1 MLRMGAPL
9 PSPTRGEG
17 KMSRILSY
25 FAKRYIAGEKQEDA
39 INTAKE
45 LNERGIKTTIDNLGE
60 DVKDAKDAARGVEE
74 YMSLVEA
81 IRKDRVDANVSFKLT
96 HLGLDIS
103 PLMAEENAETII
115 KKAVELKNFVW
126 FDMEGSKHTENT
138 LSIFS
143 KLHAKYPET
152 GIAIQSYLY
161 RSAAD
166 VTKLIKE
173 NAAVRLVKGAY
184 KESPDIAFPEKKD
197 VDGNFSALMKRL
209 LLSGAYT
216 AIATHDEKLVNEAKN
231 IASENKIP
239 RDHFEFQM
247 LLGIKRTLQ
256 SRLVEE
262 GYKVRVYVPYGTRW
276 LPYTMRRMTER
287 KENVWFVLKNI
298 FD

>member
-1 MLRMGAPL
+1 
-9 PSPTRGEG
+9 
-17 KMSRILSY
+17 MSRILSY

-216 AIATHDEKLVNEAKN
+216 AIATHDEKLVNEAKK
-231 IASENKIP
+231 IASGNKIP

>member
-1 MLRMGAPL
+1 
-9 PSPTRGEG
+9 
-17 KMSRILSY
+17 MSRILSW
-25 FAKRYIAGEKQEDA
+25 FAKRYIAGETMEDA
-39 INTAKE
+39 LNVAK
-45 LNERGIKTTIDNLGE
+45 NFNAKGILTTIDNLGE
-60 DVKDAKDAARGVEE
+60 DVLDAEDAARGAEE
-74 YMSLVEA
+74 YLRLVRA
-81 IRKDRVDANVSFKLT
+81 IRKSGVDSNVSFKLT

-103 PLMAEENAETII
+103 PLMAERNAERLV

-143 KLHAKYPET
+143 RLHAKYPET
-152 GIAIQSYLY
+152 GVAIQSYLY

-209 LLSGAYT
+209 LLSGAYV
-216 AIATHDEKLVNEAKN
+216 AIATHDEKLVNEAKK
-231 IASENKIP
+231 IASENNIAKD
-239 RDHFEFQM
+239 RFEFQM

-262 GYKVRVYVPYGTRW
+262 DYRVRVYVPYGTHW

-298 FD
+298 LD

>member
-1 MLRMGAPL
+1 
-9 PSPTRGEG
+9 
-17 KMSRILSY
+17 
-25 FAKRYIAGEKQEDA
+25 
-39 INTAKE
+39 
-45 LNERGIKTTIDNLGE
+45 
-60 DVKDAKDAARGVEE
+60 
-74 YMSLVEA
+74 MSLVEA

>member
-1 MLRMGAPL
+1 
-9 PSPTRGEG
+9 
-17 KMSRILSY
+17 MSRILSY

-39 INTAKE
+39 LNAAKN
-45 LNERGIKTTIDNLGE
+45 LNARGIKATIDNLGE
-60 DVKDAKDAARGVEE
+60 DVLDAKDAARGVEE
-74 YMSLVEA
+74 YLRLVQA
-81 IRKDRVDANVSFKLT
+81 IRKNRVGSNVSFKLT
-96 HLGLDIS
+96 HLGLNIS
-103 PLMAEENAETII
+103 PLMAEENAETVI
-115 KKAVELKNFVW
+115 KKAFGLKNFVW

-166 VTKLIKE
+166 VEKLIKN

-184 KESPDIAFPEKKD
+184 KESPNIAFPEKKD
-197 VDGNFSALMKRL
+197 VDRNFSTLMKRL
-209 LLSGAYT
+209 LLSGVYT
-216 AIATHDEKLVNEAKN
+216 AIATHDEKLVNEAKK
-231 IASENKIP
+231 IASENNIAK
-239 RDHFEFQM
+239 DHFEFQM

-256 SRLVEE
+256 SRLAEE
-262 GYKVRVYVPYGTRW
+262 GYKVRVYVPYGTHW
-276 LPYTMRRMTER
+276 LPYTIRRMKER

>member
-1 MLRMGAPL
+1 
-9 PSPTRGEG
+9 
-17 KMSRILSY
+17 MSRILAW
-25 FAKRYIAGEKQEDA
+25 FAKRYIAGEKQDDA
-39 INTAKE
+39 LNAAKN
-45 LNERGIKTTIDNLGE
+45 LNARGIRATIDNLGE
-60 DVKDAKDAARGVEE
+60 DVLDAKDAERGVEE
-74 YMSLVEA
+74 YLSLVQA
-81 IRKDRVDANVSFKLT
+81 IRKSGVDSNVSFKLT
-96 HLGLDIS
+96 HLGLNIS
-103 PLMAEENAETII
+103 PLMAEKNAETVI
-115 KKAVELKNFVW
+115 KKASGLKNFVW

-161 RSAAD
+161 RSEAD
-166 VTKLIKE
+166 VTKLIKD

-184 KESPDIAFPEKKD
+184 KENSDIAFPVKKD
-197 VDGNFSALMKRL
+197 VDRNFSALMKKL

-216 AIATHDEKLVNEAKN
+216 AIATHDETLVNEAKA
-231 IASENKIP
+231 IASENKVP
-239 RDHFEFQM
+239 KDHFEFQM

-262 GYKVRVYVPYGTRW
+262 GYHVRVYVPYGTHW

-298 FD
+298 LD

>member
-1 MLRMGAPL
+1 
-9 PSPTRGEG
+9 
-17 KMSRILSY
+17 MSRILSY

-262 GYKVRVYVPYGTRW
+262 GYRVRVYVPYGTRW

-298 FD
+298 LD

>member
-1 MLRMGAPL
+1 
-9 PSPTRGEG
+9 
-17 KMSRILSY
+17 MSRILSY

>member
-1 MLRMGAPL
+1 
-9 PSPTRGEG
+9 
-17 KMSRILSY
+17 MSRILSY

-298 FD
+298 LD